1 MLYLYNKTYILL
13 IKLLVITTASWFNSL
28 SYTRT
33 KLDEVLELSNSC
45 NGKSQLYV
53 ISCSTSYQMKFQKKK
68 KKIKHMVILTNKTK
82 KVLLFLMKIKLNLM
96 QLCV

>member
-28 SYTRT
+28 SYTHT

-53 ISCSTSYQMKFQKKK
+53 ISCSTSYQMKFKKK
-68 KKIKHMVILTNKTK
+68 KKKEIQTCGYID
-82 KVLLFLMKIKLNLM
+82 
-96 QLCV
+96 Q

>member
-28 SYTRT
+28 SYTHT

-45 NGKSQLYV
+45 NGK
-53 ISCSTSYQMKFQKKK
+53 T
-68 KKIKHMVILTNKTK
+68 
-82 KVLLFLMKIKLNLM
+82 
-96 QLCV
+96 